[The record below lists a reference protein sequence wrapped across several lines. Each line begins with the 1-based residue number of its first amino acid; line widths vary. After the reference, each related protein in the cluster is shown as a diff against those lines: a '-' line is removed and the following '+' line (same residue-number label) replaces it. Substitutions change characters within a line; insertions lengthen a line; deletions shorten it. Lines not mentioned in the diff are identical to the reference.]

1 MMSPCKDCPDR
12 FVGCHSKCERYQA
25 YSDKVKGI
33 RERRERD
40 NDFIGYQREQMRK
53 QIRVKRRFGK

>member
-25 YSDKVKGI
+25 YSDKVKVV

-40 NDFIGYQREQMRK
+40 NDFIGYQREQQRK
-53 QIRVKRRFGK
+53 QIRIKRRFGK

>member
-12 FVGCHSKCERYQA
+12 FVGCHSKCERYQT

-40 NDFIGYQREQMRK
+40 NDFIGYQREQQRK